1 MIRRMTFIFAL
12 LVLVLP
18 SQLLEA
24 GSNSSPLGH
33 PAYRG
38 ESILTGTVSAH
49 SRDTTWEPESGIVM
63 EVGGMDFL
71 ADGRLAISTRMGEV
85 WLLSNVLAEDLSKVE
100 YHRFASGL
108 HEPLGLL
115 VEGDSLLVAQ
125 RAELTRLNDRDGDSI
140 ADEYLCEAQGWNVS
154 GAYHGYAYGPERDG
168 QGRLWVTLN
177 LDMGDR
183 TNNDGLWRGWGLVV
197 NSQGELKPMA
207 AGMRSPSGLG
217 VNREGDMFYTDQQGN
232 WIPATPIHHLQ
243 QGAFYGNP
251 DGLKSQFHRE
261 SPLRLS
267 AAVPNRIPF
276 PNAVEA
282 LPELAAPAVWLPYD
296 KMGRSATDI
305 LLCEAAD
312 SFGPFDGQLLV
323 GEFTNSSINRVF
335 LEKVQGVYQG
345 ACFPFLSGFPAAVFR
360 LAMADDGSLFVGMTN
375 RGWSSLGTASYGLW
389 RVRYDGQQPP
399 FELKA
404 IRANFGGFELEFTQP
419 VDVTTITAP
428 DALNVSSY
436 TYLYSNAYGS
446 DEIQTKVHSCRVAT
460 VSPDKTKVS
469 LSIDNLRTHYV
480 YQFDL
485 NNVLSRSGEPLVHH
499 HGYYTLNKIP
509 PEK

>member
-1 MIRRMTFIFAL
+1 MIRRMTIIFAL

-24 GSNSSPLGH
+24 ESNSSPLGH

-38 ESILTGTVSAH
+38 ESVLTGTVSAH

-71 ADGRLAISTRMGEV
+71 ADGRLAISTRMGEG

-217 VNREGDMFYTDQQGN
+217 VNREGDMFYTDNQGPWN
-232 WIPATPIHHLQ
+232 GTCALKHLPEGKFVGHPGGFEWYKLAEPFIGPRPEEPTSGSRFMTEAKRLPHYEPPAVLFPYNKM
-243 QGAFYGNP
+243 G
-251 DGLKSQFHRE
+251 K
-261 SPLRLS
+261 S
-267 AAVPNRIPF
+267 AAGI
-276 PNAVEA
+276 AC
-282 LPELAAPAVWLPYD
+282 D
-296 KMGRSATDI
+296 TTDG
-305 LLCEAAD
+305 E
-312 SFGPFDGQLLV
+312 FGPFKNQMFVTDQSYSTV
-323 GEFTNSSINRVF
+323 MRCY
-335 LEKVQGVYQG
+335 LEKVQGHYQG
-345 ACFPFLSGFPAAVFR
+345 VCFPFLEGFNSGSLGLELTPN
-360 LAMADDGSLFVGMTN
+360 GKLFVGGTN
-375 RGWSSLGTASYGLW
+375 RGWGSRGRKPFAIDRVDWTGKVPFEIHEMRAKPDGFELTFTEAVDSITVEDTASYN
-389 RVRYDGQQPP
+389 
-399 FELKA
+399 
-404 IRANFGGFELEFTQP
+404 IST
-419 VDVTTITAP
+419 
-428 DALNVSSY
+428 Y
-436 TYLYSNAYGS
+436 TYIYQSAYGS
-446 DEIQTKVHSCRVAT
+446 PEVDHTEPKITKAVAGDDGKSVRLFIDGLQEGHVHELHSYG
-460 VSPDKTKVS
+460 VSSVNST
-469 LSIDNLRTHYV
+469 
-480 YQFDL
+480 
-485 NNVLSRSGEPLVHH
+485 
-499 HGYYTLNKIP
+499 
-509 PEK
+509 